1 MNILFMIILAYL
13 IGSISSS
20 YIIGKAFKKIDI
32 RQYGSGNAGA
42 TNTLRV
48 MGIGPAIL
56 VLLLDVLKGI
66 VTIFMSRYL
75 FQLSDV
81 VSMWVGFFTILGHN
95 YPIYFGFRGGKGVAT
110 TIGVFATLALI
121 PSLIA
126 GALAILAIVITRYV
140 SLGSLLFAILTPIM
154 MAFLDVSWQ
163 EWSVG
168 LLIALFVMW
177 RHRGN
182 IQRLRTGNERRL
194 GEKSYGS
201 IRSR

>member
-1 MNILFMIILAYL
+1 MIILAYL